1 MVKTPFSMVARSA
14 FSHEADALSVESLLE
29 HAEIPNAKATVNAI
43 TNPLRFFMKCL
54 S

>member
-1 MVKTPFSMVARSA
+1 MVRTPSATVARSA

-43 TNPLRFFMKCL
+43 TNPLRIFILCL